1 MIGGRTVH
9 PISLPRRQRNYSF
22 ALTPLADAMF
32 QLLVFFMLSSN
43 LSPYSLL
50 PLRAGALAAPGE
62 APAAIDGPEATPMAA
77 GDTAIWSVSR
87 DSIVAGGQRFGFDR
101 LPDLAGAVQAAGTAR
116 VLLITRSE
124 AQVQGVVSVLEA
136 LAARGVTDVQIAAAP
151 ATRGSAQ
158 P

>member
-1 MIGGRTVH
+1 MIREGTVH
-9 PISLPRRQRNYSF
+9 PISLPRRRRHYGF

-43 LSPYSLL
+43 LTPYSLL
-50 PLRAGALAAPGE
+50 PLRAGALASPGA
-62 APAAIDGPEATPMAA
+62 APASADGPEATPMSA

-101 LPDLAGAVQAAGTAR
+101 LADLAGAVQAAGTAR
-116 VLLITRSE
+116 VLLVTRSE

-136 LAARGVTDVQIAAAP
+136 LAARGITDVQIAAAP
-151 ATRGSAQ
+151 DLPG
-158 P
+158 PGN